1 MSSFVPD
8 KMFNATETNQQVA
21 DATKALSEV
30 IEQVLKAN
38 KVTVRFNYETC
49 INCRTITCDGIG
61 VDISR
66 YSDEASHIWVDL
78 KDGRRKNKCNKVI
91 KQLRIM
97 GFWVGL
103 MNNSPIG
110 KEYF

>member
-1 MSSFVPD
+1 MSSYIPE

-21 DATKALSEV
+21 DATEALSDV

-38 KVTVRFNYETC
+38 KVTVRFNYATC
-49 INCRTITCDGIG
+49 INGRALTCDGIE
-61 VDISR
+61 VEVNR

-78 KDGRRKNKCNKVI
+78 KDRRRKSKCNKVI
-91 KQLRIM
+91 KQLRLM

-103 MNNSPIG
+103 INLSPLG
-110 KEYF
+110 SEYF